1 VKPKANDPHDE
12 AAWRRVSFQRLDHG
26 QVALLVGILTD
37 SVKQA
42 SDLEPA
48 KKRKGEQGNG
58 QSKASGGQDTQQEQP
73 ETGRQNR
80 GRVGQE

>member
-1 VKPKANDPHDE
+1 MMRLPGAE
-12 AAWRRVSFQRLDHG
+12 SFSNASIMG
-26 QVALLVGILTD
+26 KYALLVGILTN
-37 SVKQA
+37 SLKQA

-48 KKRKGEQGNG
+48 KKRKRKGEQGNG
-58 QSKASGGQDTQQEQP
+58 QSKASGGQDMQQEQP